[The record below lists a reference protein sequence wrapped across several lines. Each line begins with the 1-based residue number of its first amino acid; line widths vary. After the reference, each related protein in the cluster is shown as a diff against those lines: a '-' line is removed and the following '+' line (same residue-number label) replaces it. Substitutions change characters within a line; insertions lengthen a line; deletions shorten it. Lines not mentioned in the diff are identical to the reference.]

1 MGHSTGERVAILGSY
16 APSLINFRGP
26 LIAELV
32 ARGHEV
38 IALAPGIT
46 SDVAAAL
53 SELGAEV
60 GDVSLAS
67 NPLNPLA
74 LASSLRRLERKFLDI
89 RASALIAYTIQPATV
104 GVMAAARAGVANI
117 VPLITGLGYA
127 FGGERSFKRRLS
139 RAGAIRLYRWA
150 LPKSSVVI
158 FQNQDDRRDLER
170 VGAYRPSTPSVV
182 VAGSG
187 VDIDAFSP
195 ASLPATPSFL
205 MVARLIREKGIFQYA
220 EAARRL
226 KSRHPQVRFALA
238 GWIDSSPTAIG
249 PADVRRMTDDGV
261 EFLGK
266 LSDVRPALA
275 EASVFVLP
283 SGYRE
288 GVPRSALEAMAMGR
302 PIVTC
307 DSPGCR
313 ETVVEGE
320 NGFLVP
326 PFDADA
332 LCSAMEKFISDPSLS
347 AHMGRRS
354 RALAKEKFD
363 VRKVNEAILEAAGL

>member
-1 MGHSTGERVAILGSY
+1 MRIPTGERIAILGSY
-16 APSLINFRGP
+16 APSLINFRGV

-38 IALAPGIT
+38 IAMAPGM
-46 SDVAAAL
+46 SGDVAHAL
-53 SELGAEV
+53 RALGAEV
-60 GDVSLAS
+60 REIGLAS

-74 LASSLRRLERKFLDI
+74 LASTLRNLERVFREI
-89 RASALIAYTIQPATV
+89 QPTALIAYTIQPATL
-104 GVMAAARAGVANI
+104 GVVAAARAGVPNI

-127 FGGERSFKRRLS
+127 FGEGRSLKRRLS

-150 LPKSSVVI
+150 LAKSSVVI

-170 VGAYRPSTPSVV
+170 VGAYRPSTPSII

-187 VDIDAFSP
+187 VDIDAFHP
-195 ASLPATPSFL
+195 APLPTTPSFL
-205 MVARLIREKGIFQYA
+205 MVARLIREKGVFEYA
-220 EAARRL
+220 EVARRL
-226 KSRHPQVRFALA
+226 KTRHPQARFALA
-238 GWIDSSPTAIG
+238 GWIDSSPTAID
-249 PADVRRMTDDGV
+249 PADVQRMKDEGV

-266 LSDVRPALA
+266 LRDVRPAVA
-275 EASVFVLP
+275 EANVFVLP

-313 ETVVEGE
+313 ETVIEGE

-332 LCSAMEKFISDPSLS
+332 LCSAMGRFITDPSLS
-347 AHMGRRS
+347 VRMGGRS
-354 RALAKEKFD
+354 RALAEEKFD
-363 VRKVNEAILEAAGL
+363 VRKVNKAMLEAARL